1 MIMWSSL
8 LRVLRLVQLLLARK
22 EAGVDECS
30 RRYVAT
36 RRRRLNRRK
45 LKLLLLLLLLRRL
58 LLLLLLLLSSLASKL
73 TEKLLELLVLLRIW
87 HLSPGIVRLLVR
99 WCL

>member
-1 MIMWSSL
+1 MWSSL

-36 RRRRLNRRK
+36 RRRRLNRCI
-45 LKLLLLLLLLRRL
+45 LKLLVL